1 MSRLKHSTRKAKS
14 VATLD
19 VERKIA
25 SSKRTLQDVQ
35 RIIDQAKKEERSRR
49 GGELVGKIPAM
60 FLSVP
65 TSVIGGAEQYFQE
78 ILASVPKAFNYLFGK
93 NKGARQIQIEM
104 FRAFERSRDIETQEQ
119 IDYITLASSVGV
131 LVAYHLSQAVSGLS
145 SADVLLAVKEAIA
158 DYQAEFCNPNGTI
171 KGALDKVLSYNRIP
185 AGGSAAV
192 KISVAT
198 GISRLDGLIYPLN
211 PGFISA
217 RDKMQA
223 KNLLTANAK
232 ADFLLKNEV
241 LNAYRRYAIKHLP
254 KDSVALPSQIVGNK
268 SALVNWFKNSP
279 QYSLEDTFKYY
290 KEAFNAQSGSR
301 SAHRQQA
308 IKEGIRVLKKSFDKF
323 VEALRDSLYGSDSV
337 SEAIE
342 LKNNF
347 FDVVTESAVADDFVI
362 ANLLLQQAKSASPLG
377 PAGTIDI
384 AAMGYNTLS
393 NLDLID
399 LLAETNASNVSAAD
413 RDVWDAFRKI
423 EDLTNDLN
431 TEVLSTSEKD
441 RLENALEEARRE
453 IALSPLDN
461 VTNEFKKSANDALDS
476 LLENIVDTFNTGF
489 SSELS
494 SGGKLNGKP
503 RVGQLIADSLN
514 EIFAPYLKSG
524 RSFTASVTG
533 TTFTKLVKGSS
544 QFSDASILSLAEGDS
559 LDFFNEATDEFASR
573 DVELNVEEL
582 RSEMIKVGLGSLFS
596 EIENYIVDSAIE
608 AQVIFDAFHFEMERD
623 PDIAIFNNPALSM
636 GMQAG
641 LGVGALIGTHAVT
654 ALAQRLAN
662 SEGKTSGGAFYA
674 AESIPA
680 LLAIGAGAYHWHQ
693 DRQDIA
699 IPVIGGAIGSILL
712 RVLTRKFNSSA
723 LRYLG
728 AGPAAII
735 GDKTFGYDSW
745 SAVSKGEPK
754 SLSGFGDYL
763 DTGLIQQTDS
773 AYSGYIGSDA
783 LDGYIGSDGLD
794 GYIGSD
800 GLDGYIS
807 TDGLD
812 GYIGDDGL
820 DGYIGDDGLGGYIG
834 DDGLG
839 GITFSGDDSLIGTV
853 DVGSIPSQNWAMQG
867 LDHGDDVHGLGR
879 YVDTPIHDPF
889 YTYNPP
895 TQTSFE
901 QASAGMQIPQMYA
914 APAGYD
920 AGLSGYVE
928 SPIHDP
934 FFTYNPPTEVSFDQA
949 SRMMQQGGGPNTAYA
964 GYDEEVV
971 EILEDAQ
978 PLTSQE
984 IMQEGLKGY
993 VTEMILKVSPASASK
1008 LQNAGAGNVVGQSR
1022 TTPGALLMHIA
1033 AGGEEGPIRPEYN
1046 PSLPSGT
1053 FRPQQIQS
1061 AHDEEIVTS
1070 GLFSRGAFASRLPSS
1085 EEGYDY

>member
-25 SSKRTLQDVQ
+25 SSKKTLQDVQ
-35 RIIDQAKKEERSRR
+35 RIIDQAKKEERTRQ
-49 GGELVGKIPAM
+49 GGELIGKIPTM

-78 ILASVPKAFNYLFGK
+78 ILSSVPKAFNYLFGG

-131 LVAYHLSQAVSGLS
+131 LVAYHLSQAISGLS
-145 SADVLLAVKEAIA
+145 DANILLAVKEAIA
-158 DYQAEFCNPNGTI
+158 DYQAEFSAANGTI
-171 KGALDKVLSYNRIP
+171 KSALDKVINYDRVP
-185 AGGSAAV
+185 VGGSTRV

-223 KNLLTANAK
+223 KNLLSANAK
-232 ADFLLKNEV
+232 ADFLLKTEV

-254 KDSVALPSQIVGNK
+254 GDSVALPSQLVGNK
-268 SALVNWFKNSP
+268 ANLVTWFKNSP
-279 QYSLEDTFKYY
+279 QYSLENTFKYY
-290 KEAFNAQSGSR
+290 KEAFNAQSGTR

-308 IKEGIRVLKKSFDKF
+308 IKEGIRVLKKSFDQF
-323 VEALRDSLYGSDSV
+323 IEALRDSLYGSDSV

-347 FDVVTESAVADDFVI
+347 LDAVTENATADDFVI

-377 PAGTIDI
+377 PAGTVDI

-399 LLAETNASNVSAAD
+399 LLAESDADKVSASD
-413 RDVWDAFRKI
+413 RDVWDAFQKI
-423 EDLTNDLN
+423 ESLTSDLN
-431 TEVLSTSEKD
+431 SEVLTTSEKD
-441 RLENALEEARRE
+441 RLEDALATARSE
-453 IALSPLDN
+453 IASSPLDN
-461 VTNEFKKSANDALDS
+461 VTTEFKKNANDALDD
-476 LLENIVDTFNTGF
+476 LLSNIVTTFNTGF
-489 SSELS
+489 DAELKA
-494 SGGKLNGKP
+494 GGKLNDQPKVGK
-503 RVGQLIADSLN
+503 LIADALS
-514 EIFAPYLKSG
+514 EIFAPYIKSG
-524 RSFTASVTG
+524 KAVTA
-533 TTFTKLVKGSS
+533 TTTATDFTKLVQGSV

-573 DVELNVEEL
+573 DVELCIEEL
-582 RSEMIKVGLGSLFS
+582 RAAMIKAGLGSLFS
-596 EIENYIVDSAIE
+596 EIENYVVDSAIE
-608 AQVIFDAFHFEMERD
+608 SQVMFDAFHFEMERD
-623 PDIAIFNNPALSM
+623 PDVAIFNNPALSM

-699 IPVIGGAIGSILL
+699 IPVIGGAIGSVLL
-712 RVLTRKFNSSA
+712 RVLTRKFNTSA
-723 LRYLG
+723 LRYIG

-745 SAVSKGEPK
+745 SAVSAGQPQA
-754 SLSGFGDYL
+754 LSGFGDYL
-763 DTGLIQQTDS
+763 DVGLIHQIDPQFS
-773 AYSGYIGSDA
+773 
-783 LDGYIGSDGLD
+783 
-794 GYIGSD
+794 
-800 GLDGYIS
+800 
-807 TDGLD
+807 

-820 DGYIGDDGLGGYIG
+820 SGYIGDDGLS
-834 DDGLG
+834 
-839 GITFSGDDSLIGTV
+839 GITYSGDDSLIGTV
-853 DVGSIPSQNWAMQG
+853 DVGSIPAQNWSMQG
-867 LDHGDDVHGLGR
+867 LDRGDDLHGLGR

-889 YTYNPP
+889 YTYTPP

-901 QASAGMQIPQMYA
+901 QASAGMHIPQMYA

-934 FFTYNPPTEVSFDQA
+934 FWTYNAPTEISFNQA
-949 SRMMQQGGGPNTAYA
+949 SRMMEQGGGPNAAYA
-964 GYDEEVV
+964 GYDEDVAD
-971 EILEDAQ
+971 ILSDAQ

-984 IMQEGLKGY
+984 IMQEGLHGY
-993 VTEMILKVSPASASK
+993 VTDMILKVSPASASK
-1008 LQNAGAGNVVGQSR
+1008 LQNAGAGHVVGQSR
-1022 TTPGALLMHIA
+1022 TTPGALLMRIA

-1053 FRPQQIQS
+1053 FRPQQIEP

>member
-35 RIIDQAKKEERSRR
+35 RIIDQAKKDERSRR

-78 ILASVPKAFNYLFGK
+78 ILSSVPKAFNYLFGR

-145 SADVLLAVKEAIA
+145 SADILLAVKEAIA
-158 DYQAEFCNPNGTI
+158 DYQAEFCSANGTI
-171 KGALDKVLSYNRIP
+171 KSALDKVINYNRTP
-185 AGGSAAV
+185 VGGSAPV

-232 ADFLLKNEV
+232 ADFLVKTEV

-254 KDSVALPSQIVGNK
+254 KDSVALPSQLVGNK
-268 SALVNWFKNSP
+268 TALVNWFKNSP

-347 FDVVTESAVADDFVI
+347 FDVVTENAVADDFVI

-377 PAGTIDI
+377 PAGSIDI

-413 RDVWDAFRKI
+413 RDVWDAFKKI

-431 TEVLSTSEKD
+431 TEILSTSEKD
-441 RLENALEEARRE
+441 RLENALAEARSE
-453 IALSPLDN
+453 IAASPLDN
-461 VTNEFKKSANDALDS
+461 VTTEFKKSANDALDD
-476 LLENIVDTFNTGF
+476 LLSNIVSTFNTGF
-489 SSELS
+489 ASELS
-494 SGGKLNGKP
+494 SGGQLNNQPKVGK
-503 RVGQLIADSLN
+503 LIADSLN
-514 EIFAPYLKSG
+514 EIFAPYLKTG
-524 RSFTASVTG
+524 RAFTAQTTATNFTRLTQGSV
-533 TTFTKLVKGSS
+533 

-582 RSEMIKVGLGSLFS
+582 RAEMIKVGRGSLFS

-641 LGVGALIGTHAVT
+641 LGVGALVGTHAVT

-693 DRQDIA
+693 NRQDIA

-723 LRYLG
+723 LRYIG

-745 SAVSKGEPK
+745 SEVSKGEPK
-754 SLSGFGDYL
+754 ALSGFGDYL
-763 DTGLIQQTDS
+763 DTGLIHQTDS
-773 AYSGYIGSDA
+773 AFS
-783 LDGYIGSDGLD
+783 
-794 GYIGSD
+794 
-800 GLDGYIS
+800 
-807 TDGLD
+807 

-820 DGYIGDDGLGGYIG
+820 SGYIGDDGLS
-834 DDGLG
+834 

-853 DVGSIPSQNWAMQG
+853 DVGSLPMQNWSMQG
-867 LDHGDDVHGLGR
+867 LDHGDDLHGLGR

-889 YTYNPP
+889 YTYTPP
-895 TQTSFE
+895 TETSFE
-901 QASAGMQIPQMYA
+901 QASAGMHIPQMYA

-934 FFTYNPPTEVSFDQA
+934 FWTYNAPTEVSFDQA
-949 SRMMQQGGGPNTAYA
+949 SRMMQQGGGPNAAYA
-964 GYDEEVV
+964 GYDEDVAD
-971 EILEDAQ
+971 ILADAQ

-984 IMQEGLKGY
+984 IMQEGLHGY
-993 VTEMILKVSPASASK
+993 VTDMILKVSPTSASK

-1022 TTPGALLMHIA
+1022 TTPGALLMRIA

-1053 FRPQQIQS
+1053 FRPQQIEP